1 MMQSFQSFIAIDVV
15 HVYCN
20 FIRCNYSNDI
30 LLVLYKDK
38 GNMLDFYLTHLP
50 CLIRKSEATLTLAI
64 AA

>member
-1 MMQSFQSFIAIDVV
+1 MMQSFQSFIAID
-15 HVYCN
+15 VYCN

-50 CLIRKSEATLTLAI
+50 CLIRKLEATLTLAI